1 MGISSSH
8 SLSLVSSRDES
19 QQLGGMVQKIITSST
34 VAVLFFLSEYH
45 YNVFCLFSPLR

>member
-19 QQLGGMVQKIITSST
+19 QQPGGMVQKIITGST
-34 VAVLFFLSEYH
+34 AAVLFFLSENH
-45 YNVFCLFSPLR
+45 YNVLRLLSPLI